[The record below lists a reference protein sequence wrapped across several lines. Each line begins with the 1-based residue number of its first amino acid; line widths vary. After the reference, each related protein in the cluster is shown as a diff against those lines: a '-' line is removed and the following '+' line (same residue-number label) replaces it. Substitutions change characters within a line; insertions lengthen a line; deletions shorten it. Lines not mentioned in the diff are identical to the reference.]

1 MNVLKLFLKNH
12 IITEAISNIE
22 SAITEWG
29 KLDTQLNT
37 AKEERTKLGDKKA
50 IENEIDRIIG
60 KINELTKN
68 AGWTP
73 EEKTLY
79 DKLIAD
85 NQTQEVKKK
94 ALKQTNEEYSRLENY
109 IICLLYTSPSPRD

>member
-1 MNVLKLFLKNH
+1 M
-12 IITEAISNIE
+12 
-22 SAITEWG
+22 
-29 KLDTQLNT
+29 
-37 AKEERTKLGDKKA
+37 GDKKA

-109 IICLLYTSPSPRD
+109 IINQINNDIFSANRFTSEN